1 MVAKCPECG
10 GRVVKANHEVV
21 CSLCGRVVDDL
32 ELDPGFTPAR
42 PLKTNIEYMSNTERS
57 VLNATYDALR
67 IIENLYIPIEK
78 EEVRNIVRKIVA
90 GAKKSRQR
98 FTAPEIVLFTVY
110 EAMRLTGRLV
120 SIKAYCN
127 MLKEKFGIE
136 ASPEKFYRLEVRV
149 RKAAPDLKIRL
160 PTVQQCIQQIILK
173 LAQER
178 LIDEKYSVALARY
191 ACMIFE
197 NAREEDIQNR
207 NPWLVA
213 TSTILAADKV
223 LKRYLNEGVL
233 AIVSSLEG
241 KVNIAKQAE
250 ELYKHAPPVPPEYR
264 IYAFRSSQYFG

>member
-1 MVAKCPECG
+1 MTCSHPPRFLRKTDNG
-10 GRVVKANHEVV
+10 EVC
-21 CSLCGRVVDDL
+21 CSLCGMVISDL
-32 ELDPGFTPAR
+32 ELDPGFTPAS
-42 PLKTNIEYMSNTERS
+42 PLKTNVEYMSSTEKN

-67 IIENLYIPIEK
+67 IIENLHIPIEK

-136 ASPEKFYRLEVRV
+136 VSPEKFYRLEVRV

-160 PTVQQCIQQIILK
+160 PTVQQCIQQIAVTLR
-173 LAQER
+173 QHN
-178 LIDEKYSVALARY
+178 LIDEKYSTALVRY

-197 NAREEDIQNR
+197 NARGENIQNR

-213 TSTILAADKV
+213 ASAILAADMKLQRS
-223 LKRYLNEGVL
+223 LKEAVL
-233 AIVSSLEG
+233 AAASNLEG
-241 KVNIAKQAE
+241 EANIAKQANK
-250 ELYKHAPPVPPEYR
+250 LKDSAPPVPEEYE
-264 IYAFRSSQYFG
+264 IYRLKGMMGVG

>member
-1 MVAKCPECG
+1 MTCSHPPEFLRKTDNGEICCSRCGMV
-10 GRVVKANHEVV
+10 V
-21 CSLCGRVVDDL
+21 SDF
-32 ELDPGFTPAR
+32 ELDPGFTPAS
-42 PLKTNIEYMSNTERS
+42 PLKTNIEYMSNTERG

-67 IIENLYIPIEK
+67 IIENLHIPVEK
-78 EEVRNIVRKIVA
+78 EELRNMVRRIVA

-98 FTAPEIVLFTVY
+98 FKAPEIVLFTVY
-110 EAMRLTGRLV
+110 EVMRLTGRLV
-120 SIKAYCN
+120 SIKAYCK
-127 MLKEKFGIE
+127 MLEEKFGIKV
-136 ASPEKFYRLEVRV
+136 SPEKFYRLEVRV

-160 PTVQQCIQQIILK
+160 PTVQQCIQQIAVILR
-173 LAQER
+173 QHNI
-178 LIDEKYSVALARY
+178 IDEKYSVALTRY

-213 TSTILAADKV
+213 ASTILAADKV

-250 ELYKHAPPVPPEYR
+250 KLYKHAPPVPPEYR
-264 IYAFRSSQYFG
+264 IYAFRRSQYFG

>member
-1 MVAKCPECG
+1 MTCSHPPRFLRKTDNG
-10 GRVVKANHEVV
+10 EVC
-21 CSLCGRVVDDL
+21 CSLCGMVISDL
-32 ELDPGFTPAR
+32 ELDPGFTPAS
-42 PLKTNIEYMSNTERS
+42 PLKTNVEYTSSTEKN

-67 IIENLYIPIEK
+67 IIENLHIPVEK

-136 ASPEKFYRLEVRV
+136 VSPEKFYRLEVRV
-149 RKAAPDLKIRL
+149 RKAAPDLKIKL
-160 PTVQQCIQQIILK
+160 PIVQQCIRQVALK
-173 LAQER
+173 LVQER

-197 NAREEDIQNR
+197 NARKKDIQNR

-213 TSTILAADKV
+213 ASAILAADKM

-233 AIVSSLEG
+233 AIVSSLDG

-250 ELYKHAPPVPPEYR
+250 ELYKRAPPVPPEYQ
-264 IYAFRSSQYFG
+264 IYAFRGSQHFG